1 MPQSK
6 ISMPEH
12 SLPVMESFYTI
23 QGEGYNQGKSA
34 YFIRLGGCDV
44 GCVWCDVKE
53 SWPAEA
59 HPMRSIDSL
68 VAAAIAS
75 GAKQVVITGGEP
87 SLYNLTAL
95 SDALRQGGMQVW
107 IETAGTN
114 PLLGNFDWVCIS
126 PKKFKAVLPD
136 NLPLA
141 HELKVVI
148 YHKSDLEWAE
158 AHRSQ
163 VGPACKLYLQPEWS
177 KAEEM
182 LPLVIDYV
190 KLHTEWSIS
199 LQTHKYMNIP

>member
-1 MPQSK
+1 
-6 ISMPEH
+6 MPEH

-23 QGEGYNQGKSA
+23 QGEGYNQGKPA

-53 SWPAEA
+53 SWLAEA
-59 HPMRSIDSL
+59 HPMRLIDSL
-68 VAAAIAS
+68 VAEALDS

-87 SLYNLTAL
+87 SLYDLTAL
-95 SDALRQGGMQVW
+95 SDALRKAGMQVW

-126 PKKFKAVLPD
+126 PKKFKAVLPE

-148 YHKSDLEWAE
+148 YHKSDLAWAE
-158 AHRSQ
+158 AHRAQ